1 MADIPE
7 AMLTKERKP
16 DPHFADDEELF
27 RRFNPDDLD
36 GTRVATDAIE
46 LPDMSM
52 NRSKYGPAA
61 WLLLDEDFQH
71 WGVFAVKVGDLPRE
85 LLHLGQFR
93 YTFEPRHVPLKY
105 NYPHSEVWAFLEGV
119 HIDLKNES
127 LLDHEAHQCWRQL
140 LVWKTRIAISP
151 RETQ

>member
-27 RRFNPDDLD
+27 RRFSPDDLE
-36 GTRVATDAIE
+36 GSRIAVDAIE

-52 NRSKYGPAA
+52 NRSKYGPAD
-61 WLLLDEDFQH
+61 WLLLDEACEG
-71 WGVFAVKVGDLPRE
+71 WGVFAVQAGEIPRQ
-85 LLHLGQFR
+85 LLHLGKLL

-105 NYPHSEVWAFLEGV
+105 NYPHSEIWAFLDGV
-119 HIDLKNES
+119 HIDLKNER
-127 LLDHEAHQCWRQL
+127 LLEPEAHQRWRQL
-140 LVWKTRIAISP
+140 LVWNTRIAIQP
-151 RETQ
+151 RGK